1 MHLNNLVILEHLK
14 TVLYFEFARTSLIS
28 CFNIKQILN
37 FGEMKVSV
45 FLKYILSFICS
56 ILLISAPAFAGANVA
71 SKGEGDEVPSYVRS
85 NITGFDFHGEDLHLS
100 SIAGAVARDAD
111 FSDVDLHGTTLTL
124 SDLKGSN
131 LNGIDLTDT
140 LSDRVNFQKTDLRNA
155 VLVNMIA
162 SGSSFAGAQIDGAD
176 FTFAILDSEDQR
188 NLCKIADGVNPT
200 TGVSTR
206 DSLECS

>member
-1 MHLNNLVILEHLK
+1 M
-14 TVLYFEFARTSLIS
+14 RLI
-28 CFNIKQILN
+28 
-37 FGEMKVSV
+37 
-45 FLKYILSFICS
+45 
-56 ILLISAPAFAGANVA
+56 ILLKNFLSIILTFILFTSPVYAGANVA
-71 SKGEGDEVPSYVRS
+71 VKGEGDEVPSYVRS
-85 NITGFDFHGEDLHLS
+85 DITGYDFHGEDLHLS
-100 SIAGAVARDAD
+100 SIAGAIARDAD

-131 LNGIDLTDT
+131 LNGINLTDT

-155 VLVNMIA
+155 VLINMIA

-188 NLCKIADGVNPT
+188 NLCKIADGINPT

-206 DSLECS
+206 DSLECN

>member
-1 MHLNNLVILEHLK
+1 MKFERLTSKIIK
-14 TVLYFEFARTSLIS
+14 FVL
-28 CFNIKQILN
+28 
-37 FGEMKVSV
+37 
-45 FLKYILSFICS
+45 S
-56 ILLISAPAFAGANVA
+56 ILIIFSGLNPVFAGANVA
-71 SKGEGDEVPSYVRS
+71 TKGAGDEVPSYVRS
-85 NITGFDFHGEDLHLS
+85 DITGFDFHGEDLHLS

-111 FSDVDLHGTTLTL
+111 FSNVDLHGTTLTL

-188 NLCKIADGVNPT
+188 NLCKIADGINPI

-206 DSLECS
+206 DRLECKGDKDSYKPAMPAA

>member
-1 MHLNNLVILEHLK
+1 MQYSDGLSSLPMI
-14 TVLYFEFARTSLIS
+14 FDRLIS
-28 CFNIKQILN
+28 KIIKLALSALIIF
-37 FGEMKVSV
+37 FGVNPV
-45 FLKYILSFICS
+45 
-56 ILLISAPAFAGANVA
+56 FAGANVA
-71 SKGEGDEVPSYVRS
+71 TKGEGDEVPSYVRS
-85 NITGFDFHGEDLHLS
+85 DITGFDFHGEDLHLS

-111 FSDVDLHGTTLTL
+111 FSNVDLHGTTLTL

-188 NLCKIADGVNPT
+188 NLCKIANGINPT

-206 DSLECS
+206 ESLECVGDKDVYKPALPGG

>member
-1 MHLNNLVILEHLK
+1 M
-14 TVLYFEFARTSLIS
+14 RLI
-28 CFNIKQILN
+28 F
-37 FGEMKVSV
+37 
-45 FLKYILSFICS
+45 FLKNFLSIILTF
-56 ILLISAPAFAGANVA
+56 LLCISPVYAGANVA
-71 SKGEGDEVPSYVRS
+71 VKGEGDEVPSYVRS
-85 NITGFDFHGEDLHLS
+85 DITGYDFHGEDLHLS
-100 SIAGAVARDAD
+100 SIAGAIARDAD

-131 LNGIDLTDT
+131 LNGINLTDT

-188 NLCKIADGVNPT
+188 NLCKIADGINPT
-200 TGVSTR
+200 TGVLTR

>member
-1 MHLNNLVILEHLK
+1 MTFDRLVSKTIKLALSLLVI
-14 TVLYFEFARTSLIS
+14 F
-28 CFNIKQILN
+28 
-37 FGEMKVSV
+37 FGVNPV
-45 FLKYILSFICS
+45 
-56 ILLISAPAFAGANVA
+56 FAGANVA
-71 SKGEGDEVPSYVRS
+71 TKGEGDEVPSYVRS
-85 NITGFDFHGEDLHLS
+85 DITGFDFHGEDLHLS

-111 FSDVDLHGTTLTL
+111 FSNVDLHGTTLTL

-206 DSLECS
+206 ESLECVGDKDVYKPAMPSA